1 MLVHAAARSGGPGS
15 PRVAIQH
22 GKGIFVSGHHVL
34 AWHRPRVKPEH
45 TPYRIA
51 ANRIRI
57 GGPIYGIGAEITDP
71 SGFIW
76 ALLHSLDGSSTIAE
90 LASHFPDHT
99 PDEVLRAFT
108 QLADAGFVEETGTP
122 DPAELS
128 TRDKE
133 RYDRGRRF
141 FRWTDRTPRSTYWEP
156 QVRLRN
162 ARVVVAGL
170 GGTGG
175 TAALAL
181 AASGI
186 GRLHC
191 VDDDTVELSNLNRQI
206 IYTEKDIGRLK
217 TDAAAERL
225 RALNSDIDVTTQRL
239 RVRTLDDIAGL
250 AQDCD
255 VLVLAADQPAEI
267 HAWANRACLSSAI
280 PWVDSGYH
288 GPRAAVGVYV
298 PGQGPCY
305 ECVRLAE
312 HDRNR
317 ALGVVDDYDS
327 VRADRNAVTATSAG
341 ISGHLAA
348 HAVLALITGTTP
360 VWPGRIHGVNLVAPD
375 DQYVIDD
382 PRRDDCPACG
392 SGQ

>member
-1 MLVHAAARSGGPGS
+1 LSD
-15 PRVAIQH
+15 Q
-22 GKGIFVSGHHVL
+22 HVL
-34 AWHRPRVKPEH
+34 AWRRPRVKPEH
-45 TPYRIA
+45 APYRIS

-57 GGPIYGIGAEITDP
+57 GGPIYGTGSEIADP

-76 ALLHSLDGSSTIAE
+76 ALLQSLDGTGTIE
-90 LASHFPDHT
+90 EIISRFPDHR
-99 PDEVLRAFT
+99 PAEVLGAFT
-108 QLADAGFVEETGTP
+108 QLANAGFIEDTGAP

-128 TRDKE
+128 IREKE
-133 RYDRGRRF
+133 RYERSRRF
-141 FRWTDRTPRSTYWEP
+141 FRWTDRTPRATYWEP

-162 ARVVVAGL
+162 ARVVVVGL

-181 AASGI
+181 AASGV

-191 VDDDTVELSNLNRQI
+191 VDDDCVELSNLNRQI

-225 RALNSDIDVTTQRL
+225 RALNSDIDVTTERL
-239 RVRTLDDIAGL
+239 RVDDSGDIAGL
-250 AQDCD
+250 AEDCD
-255 VLVLAADQPAEI
+255 VLLLAADQPVRI
-267 HAWANRACLSSAI
+267 HAWANRACLASTT
-280 PWVDSGYH
+280 PWVDGGYH
-288 GPRAAVGVYV
+288 GPRAAIGVYV

-317 ALGVVDDYDS
+317 VLGVVDDHTTARGDS
-327 VRADRNAVTATSAG
+327 NAVTATSAG

-348 HAVLALITGTTP
+348 HAVLALITGAMP
-360 VWPGRIHGVNLVAPD
+360 VWPGRIHGVNLMAPD

-382 PRRDDCPACG
+382 PRREDCPACG
-392 SGQ
+392 SRT